1 MRDKQIL
8 FLALPA
14 ILYLFSFTTYPIIS
28 NIVLSF
34 YERTYEGSL
43 KWVGLGNY
51 LWFFFRDP
59 YGGLILWN
67 TLFYSLATPV
77 IAVTLALPIAVA
89 LRRLGGRWLVLVMLP
104 AFVPPVTAA
113 MAWYLMLNPLYG
125 LGYYLMQSGVIK
137 SNPLSTIWTVVLID
151 VWRALPTAVLI
162 IYSGLRALP
171 RSVEEAAMAD
181 GLVGVRKFF
190 AIDLPLVSPHILTAF
205 VLTALTGFFTFD
217 PIYIGTAQ
225 VGPRLLDN
233 LAYYSFEKFA
243 SGEFGYAATLIVV
256 MTAVGTLLS
265 LAYMKALSAKTMLR
279 LPGVY
284 RLPNREAPRALHA
297 AVLAAALAFV
307 FTPLIWLAI
316 VSVKPPR
323 EVINVPPSLLP
334 SRLSFE
340 NYEAAF
346 TSGLP
351 FFLMSLYVSLINT
364 AVTVFLAAAAAYQM
378 RVHNLGG
385 WPLVTYILY
394 LMTTPTL
401 LYIVPL
407 YLVVRSLGVYNT
419 LWALVLTYPVM
430 TLPYAIWILYNY
442 YSGFNKQLEEA
453 ALADGLTRVKAFFN
467 VVLPLSRS
475 GMGVA
480 GLYAFLF
487 SWGALVFPLAFT
499 STPYNLADPLSFSGA
514 QTFSIYISMLM
525 SPVTMSY
532 GDVSAAGVVSI
543 IPPLIYLIA
552 VRNHLEK
559 VWGAR

>member
-1 MRDKQIL
+1 MRDKQVL
-8 FLALPA
+8 FLVLPA

-67 TLFYSLATPV
+67 TLFYSIATPV

-125 LGYYLMQSGVIK
+125 LGYYLMQSGVVK

-181 GLVGVRKFF
+181 GLIGVRKFF
-190 AIDLPLVSPHILTAF
+190 AIDLPLISPHILTAF

-323 EVINVPPSLLP
+323 EVINVPPSILP

-364 AVTVFLAAAAAYQM
+364 AVTVFLAAATAYQM

-407 YLVVRSLGVYNT
+407 YLVVRSFGVYNT

-532 GDVSAAGVVSI
+532 GEVSAAGVVSI

>member
-28 NIVLSF
+28 NLILSF
-34 YERTYEGSL
+34 YERTYEGAL

-67 TLFYSLATPV
+67 TLFYSIATPV

-125 LGYYLMQSGVIK
+125 LGYYLMQSGVVK

-181 GLVGVRKFF
+181 GLIGVRKFF
-190 AIDLPLVSPHILTAF
+190 AIDLPLISPHILTAF

-323 EVINVPPSLLP
+323 EVINVPPSILP

-364 AVTVFLAAAAAYQM
+364 AVTVFLAAATAYQM

-407 YLVVRSLGVYNT
+407 YLVVRSFGVYNT

-532 GDVSAAGVVSI
+532 GEVSAAGVVSI

>member
-1 MRDKQIL
+1 MRDKQVL
-8 FLALPA
+8 FLVLPA

-67 TLFYSLATPV
+67 TLFYSIATPV

-125 LGYYLMQSGVIK
+125 LGYYLMQSGVVK

-181 GLVGVRKFF
+181 GLIGVRKFF
-190 AIDLPLVSPHILTAF
+190 AIDLPLISPHILTAF

-323 EVINVPPSLLP
+323 EVINVPPSILP

-364 AVTVFLAAAAAYQM
+364 AVTVFLAAATAYQM

-532 GDVSAAGVVSI
+532 GEVSAAGVVSI

>member
-89 LRRLGGRWLVLVMLP
+89 LRRLGGRWLVLLMLP

-125 LGYYLMQSGVIK
+125 LGYYLMQSGVVK

-442 YSGFNKQLEEA
+442 YSGFNKQIEEA
-453 ALADGLTRVKAFFN
+453 ALADGMTRVKAFFK

-532 GDVSAAGVVSI
+532 GEVSAAGVVSI

>member
-8 FLALPA
+8 FLVLPA

-34 YERTYEGSL
+34 YERTYEGAL

-89 LRRLGGRWLVLVMLP
+89 LRRLGGKWLVLVMLP

-181 GLVGVRKFF
+181 GLIGVRKFF

-442 YSGFNKQLEEA
+442 YSGFNKQIEEA
-453 ALADGLTRVKAFFN
+453 ALADGMTRVKAFFN

-532 GDVSAAGVVSI
+532 GEVSAAGVVSI

>member
-1 MRDKQIL
+1 MRDKHIL

-14 ILYLFSFTTYPIIS
+14 LLYLFSFTLYPIAS
-28 NIVLSF
+28 NFVLSF
-34 YERTYEGSL
+34 YERTYEGAL
-43 KWVGLGNY
+43 RWVGPGNY
-51 LWFFFRDP
+51 VWLFSRDP

-67 TLFYSLATPV
+67 TLLYSVTTPAIS
-77 IAVTLALPIAVA
+77 IALALPIAVA
-89 LRRLGGRWLVLVMLP
+89 LKRLGGGWLVLIMLP
-104 AFVPPVTAA
+104 AFIPAVTAA

-125 LGYYLMQSGVIK
+125 LGYYLMQAGLIK
-137 SNPLSTIWTVVLID
+137 ANPLSTIWTVVLID

-162 IYSGLRALP
+162 TYSGLRSIP

-181 GLVGVRKFF
+181 GVIGIRKFF
-190 AIDLPLVSPHILTAF
+190 AVDLPLITPHILAAF

-265 LAYMKALSAKTMLR
+265 LAYMKALSARAVLR

-284 RLPNREAPRALHA
+284 RLPNREAPKALHV

-307 FTPLIWLAI
+307 FIPLAWVVSI
-316 VSVKPPR
+316 SVKPPS
-323 EVINVPPSLLP
+323 EIIHVPPTLLP
-334 SRLSFE
+334 SKLSLDNYRL
-340 NYEAAF
+340 AL
-346 TSGLP
+346 TDGLP
-351 FFLMSLYVSLINT
+351 FFLMSLYVAVINT
-364 AVTVFLAAAAAYQM
+364 VVTVLVAASAAYQM

-385 WPLVTYILY
+385 WPLTAYILY

-407 YLVVRSLGVYNT
+407 YLVVRGLGVYNT
-419 LWALVLTYPVM
+419 LWALVLTYPIM

-442 YSGFNKQLEEA
+442 YSGFNRQVEEA
-453 ALADGLTRVKAFFN
+453 AMADGMTRSKAFFK
-467 VVLPLSRS
+467 VVLPLSRNGLS
-475 GMGVA
+475 VA

-487 SWGALVFPLAFT
+487 SWGALVFPLAFS
-499 STPYNLADPLSFSGA
+499 STPYDLTNPLSFSGA

-532 GDVSAAGVVSI
+532 GEVSAAGVVSI

-552 VRNHLEK
+552 VRNNLEK

>member
-8 FLALPA
+8 FLVLPA

-34 YERTYEGSL
+34 YERTYEGAL

-89 LRRLGGRWLVLVMLP
+89 LRRLGGKWLVLVMLP

-171 RSVEEAAMAD
+171 RSVDEAAMAD
-181 GLVGVRKFF
+181 GLIGVRKFF

-307 FTPLIWLAI
+307 FTPLIWLVI

-323 EVINVPPSLLP
+323 EIINVPPSILP

-340 NYEAAF
+340 NYKAAF

-364 AVTVFLAAAAAYQM
+364 TVTVFLAAAAAYQM

-442 YSGFNKQLEEA
+442 YSGFNKQIEEA

-499 STPYNLADPLSFSGA
+499 STPYNLANPLSLSGA

-532 GDVSAAGVVSI
+532 GEVSAAGVVSI

>member
-8 FLALPA
+8 FLVLPA

-34 YERTYEGSL
+34 YERTYEGAL

-89 LRRLGGRWLVLVMLP
+89 LRRLGGKWLVLVMLP

-171 RSVEEAAMAD
+171 RSVDEAAMAD
-181 GLVGVRKFF
+181 GLIGVRKFF

-307 FTPLIWLAI
+307 FIPLIWLI
-316 VSVKPPR
+316 VVSVKPPR

-499 STPYNLADPLSFSGA
+499 STPYNLANPLSLSGA

-532 GDVSAAGVVSI
+532 GEVSAAGVVSI